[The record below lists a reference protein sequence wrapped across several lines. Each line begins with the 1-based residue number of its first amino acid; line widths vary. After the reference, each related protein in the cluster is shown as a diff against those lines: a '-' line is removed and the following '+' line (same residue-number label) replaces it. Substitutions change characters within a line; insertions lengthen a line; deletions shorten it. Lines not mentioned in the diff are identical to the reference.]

1 MTARLRAAL
10 AAAPAAALTLLLGAC
25 ATAPGPPPIESGLVG
40 SYHFTLEGQG
50 YTIHR
55 LEPGE
60 NRFALRTADGRP
72 GVRRQMARVVRLAS
86 GCQSLSLRETEP
98 DWRAAEA
105 TGAICTKGQKR
116 FRSSR

>member
-1 MTARLRAAL
+1 MTARTTVIAVATILAL
-10 AAAPAAALTLLLGAC
+10 SLGAC
-25 ATAPGPPPIESGLVG
+25 ATAPAPPPIESGLVG
-40 SYHFTLEGQG
+40 SYHFTLKGQR

-72 GVRRQMARVVRLAS
+72 GERRQMARVVRLAY
-86 GCQSLSLRETEP
+86 GCQSLSLRETAP
-98 DWRAAEA
+98 DWRQAEA
-105 TGAICTKGQKR
+105 TGAICNKGQQR